1 MIKLIHVKK
10 DYTEGGVITNAL
22 KDINLEVKDG
32 EFVAIMG
39 ASGSG
44 KSTLLHILGG
54 MDKLTSGEY
63 FYNDEAVHDMSM
75 GRLNIFRRDHVSFVF
90 QNAALMKYYTVAENI
105 EMPLLSMNVGKKERK
120 KIIEE
125 KMEAVG
131 IAHLAKKLPIHIS
144 GGEQTRTAI
153 ARALAGDNELL
164 LADEPTGALD
174 SKSARE
180 LLVTME
186 KMNKEM
192 NATILMVTHD
202 AFTASYSKRVIFIK
216 DGHIF
221 NEIRRGSDN
230 RKQFFEKIIDVV
242 TMLGGDLND
251 AL

>member
-10 DYTEGGVITNAL
+10 DYTEGGVVTNAL

-63 FYNDEAVHDMSM
+63 YYNDEAVHDMSM

-131 IAHLAKKLPIHIS
+131 IAHLAKSFLYIYQAENRQERQLQEHLREIMNS
-144 GGEQTRTAI
+144 FLRMNLREHLTRQ
-153 ARALAGDNELL
+153 
-164 LADEPTGALD
+164 
-174 SKSARE
+174 RE
-180 LLVTME
+180 
-186 KMNKEM
+186 
-192 NATILMVTHD
+192 
-202 AFTASYSKRVIFIK
+202 KR
-216 DGHIF
+216 
-221 NEIRRGSDN
+221 
-230 RKQFFEKIIDVV
+230 
-242 TMLGGDLND
+242 
-251 AL
+251 

>member
-10 DYTEGGVITNAL
+10 DYTEGGVVTNAL

-54 MDKLTSGEY
+54 MDKLTEGEY

-174 SKSARE
+174 QTTGKE
-180 LLVTME
+180 IME
-186 KMNKEM
+186 VFKKVHEM
-192 NATILMVTHD
+192 GKTIILITHD
-202 AFTASYSKRVIFIK
+202 PNVAAYADRIIRIE
-216 DGHIF
+216 DG
-221 NEIRRGSDN
+221 
-230 RKQFFEKIIDVV
+230 KII
-242 TMLGGDLND
+242 N
-251 AL
+251 

>member
-10 DYTEGGVITNAL
+10 DYTEGGVVTNAL

-174 SKSARE
+174 QTTGKE
-180 LLVTME
+180 IME
-186 KMNKEM
+186 VFKKVHEM
-192 NATILMVTHD
+192 VKTIILITHD
-202 AFTASYSKRVIFIK
+202 PNVAAYADRIIRIE
-216 DGHIF
+216 DG
-221 NEIRRGSDN
+221 
-230 RKQFFEKIIDVV
+230 KII
-242 TMLGGDLND
+242 N
-251 AL
+251 

>member
-10 DYTEGGVITNAL
+10 DYTEGGVVTNAL

-63 FYNDEAVHDMSM
+63 YYNDEAVHDMSM

-131 IAHLAKKLPIHIS
+131 IEHLAKKLPIHIS

-174 SKSARE
+174 QTTGKE
-180 LLVTME
+180 IME
-186 KMNKEM
+186 VFKKVHEM
-192 NATILMVTHD
+192 GKTIILITHD
-202 AFTASYSKRVIFIK
+202 PNVAAYADRIIRIE
-216 DGHIF
+216 DG
-221 NEIRRGSDN
+221 
-230 RKQFFEKIIDVV
+230 KII
-242 TMLGGDLND
+242 N
-251 AL
+251 

>member
-63 FYNDEAVHDMSM
+63 YYNDEAVHDMSM

-174 SKSARE
+174 QTTGKE
-180 LLVTME
+180 IME
-186 KMNKEM
+186 VFKKEHEM
-192 NATILMVTHD
+192 GKTIILITHD
-202 AFTASYSKRVIFIK
+202 PNVAAYADRIIRIE
-216 DGHIF
+216 DG
-221 NEIRRGSDN
+221 
-230 RKQFFEKIIDVV
+230 KII
-242 TMLGGDLND
+242 N
-251 AL
+251 

>member
-10 DYTEGGVITNAL
+10 DYTEGGVVTNAL

-54 MDKLTSGEY
+54 MDKLTSGDY

-90 QNAALMKYYTVAENI
+90 QNAALMKYYTVSENI

-174 SKSARE
+174 QTTGKE
-180 LLVTME
+180 IME
-186 KMNKEM
+186 VFKKVHEM
-192 NATILMVTHD
+192 GKTIILITHD
-202 AFTASYSKRVIFIK
+202 PNVAAYADRIIRIE
-216 DGHIF
+216 DG
-221 NEIRRGSDN
+221 
-230 RKQFFEKIIDVV
+230 KII
-242 TMLGGDLND
+242 N
-251 AL
+251 

>member
-63 FYNDEAVHDMSM
+63 YYNDEAVHDMSM

-174 SKSARE
+174 QTTGKE
-180 LLVTME
+180 IME
-186 KMNKEM
+186 VFKKVHEM
-192 NATILMVTHD
+192 GKTIILITHD
-202 AFTASYSKRVIFIK
+202 PNVAAYADRIIRIE
-216 DGHIF
+216 DG
-221 NEIRRGSDN
+221 N
-230 RKQFFEKIIDVV
+230 ID
-242 TMLGGDLND
+242 LS
-251 AL
+251 

>member
-63 FYNDEAVHDMSM
+63 YYNDEAVHDMSM

-105 EMPLLSMNVGKKERK
+105 EMPILSMNVGKKERK

-174 SKSARE
+174 QTTGKE
-180 LLVTME
+180 IME
-186 KMNKEM
+186 VFKKVHEM
-192 NATILMVTHD
+192 GKTIILITHD
-202 AFTASYSKRVIFIK
+202 PNVAAYADRIIRIE
-216 DGHIF
+216 DG
-221 NEIRRGSDN
+221 
-230 RKQFFEKIIDVV
+230 KII
-242 TMLGGDLND
+242 N
-251 AL
+251 

>member
-1 MIKLIHVKK
+1 MAALLCAK
-10 DYTEGGVITNAL
+10 DLCKTYVIDKRQNNVL
-22 KDINLEVKDG
+22 KNINLEVKDG

-63 FYNDEAVHDMSM
+63 YYNDEAVHDMSM

-174 SKSARE
+174 QTTGKE
-180 LLVTME
+180 IME
-186 KMNKEM
+186 VFKKVHEM
-192 NATILMVTHD
+192 GKTIILITHD
-202 AFTASYSKRVIFIK
+202 PNVAAYADRIIRIE
-216 DGHIF
+216 DG
-221 NEIRRGSDN
+221 
-230 RKQFFEKIIDVV
+230 KII
-242 TMLGGDLND
+242 N
-251 AL
+251 

>member
-75 GRLNIFRRDHVSFVF
+75 GRLNIFRHDHVSFVF

-174 SKSARE
+174 QTTGKE
-180 LLVTME
+180 IME
-186 KMNKEM
+186 VFKKVHEM
-192 NATILMVTHD
+192 GKTIILITHD
-202 AFTASYSKRVIFIK
+202 PNVAAYADRIIRIE
-216 DGHIF
+216 DG
-221 NEIRRGSDN
+221 
-230 RKQFFEKIIDVV
+230 KII
-242 TMLGGDLND
+242 N
-251 AL
+251 

>member
-63 FYNDEAVHDMSM
+63 YYNDEAVHDMSM

-153 ARALAGDNELL
+153 ARALAGDSELL

-174 SKSARE
+174 QTTGKE
-180 LLVTME
+180 IME
-186 KMNKEM
+186 VFKKVHEM
-192 NATILMVTHD
+192 GKTIILITHD
-202 AFTASYSKRVIFIK
+202 PNVAAYADRIIRIE
-216 DGHIF
+216 DG
-221 NEIRRGSDN
+221 
-230 RKQFFEKIIDVV
+230 KII
-242 TMLGGDLND
+242 N
-251 AL
+251 

>member
-10 DYTEGGVITNAL
+10 DYTEGGVVTNAL

-75 GRLNIFRRDHVSFVF
+75 GRLNIFRRDHISFVF

-174 SKSARE
+174 QTTGKE
-180 LLVTME
+180 IME
-186 KMNKEM
+186 VFKKVHEM
-192 NATILMVTHD
+192 GKTIILITHD
-202 AFTASYSKRVIFIK
+202 PNVAAYADRIIRIE
-216 DGHIF
+216 DG
-221 NEIRRGSDN
+221 
-230 RKQFFEKIIDVV
+230 KII
-242 TMLGGDLND
+242 N
-251 AL
+251 

>member
-63 FYNDEAVHDMSM
+63 YYNDEAVHDMSM

-131 IAHLAKKLPIHIS
+131 LAALAK
-144 GGEQTRTAI
+144 
-153 ARALAGDNELL
+153 
-164 LADEPTGALD
+164 
-174 SKSARE
+174 
-180 LLVTME
+180 
-186 KMNKEM
+186 
-192 NATILMVTHD
+192 
-202 AFTASYSKRVIFIK
+202 
-216 DGHIF
+216 
-221 NEIRRGSDN
+221 
-230 RKQFFEKIIDVV
+230 
-242 TMLGGDLND
+242 
-251 AL
+251 

>member
-10 DYTEGGVITNAL
+10 DYTEGGVVTNAL

-63 FYNDEAVHDMSM
+63 YYNDEAVHDMSM

-90 QNAALMKYYTVAENI
+90 QNAAPMKYYTVAENI

-174 SKSARE
+174 QTTGKE
-180 LLVTME
+180 IME
-186 KMNKEM
+186 VFKKVHEM
-192 NATILMVTHD
+192 GKTIILITHD
-202 AFTASYSKRVIFIK
+202 PNVAAYADRIIRIE
-216 DGHIF
+216 DG
-221 NEIRRGSDN
+221 
-230 RKQFFEKIIDVV
+230 KII
-242 TMLGGDLND
+242 N
-251 AL
+251 

>member
-63 FYNDEAVHDMSM
+63 YYNDEAVHDMSM

-131 IAHLAKKLPIHIS
+131 IAHLAKKLPIQIS

-174 SKSARE
+174 QTTGKE
-180 LLVTME
+180 IME
-186 KMNKEM
+186 VFKKVHEM
-192 NATILMVTHD
+192 GKTIILITHD
-202 AFTASYSKRVIFIK
+202 PNVAAYADRIIRIE
-216 DGHIF
+216 DG
-221 NEIRRGSDN
+221 
-230 RKQFFEKIIDVV
+230 KII
-242 TMLGGDLND
+242 N
-251 AL
+251 

>member
-63 FYNDEAVHDMSM
+63 YYNDEAVHDMSM

-131 IAHLAKKLPIHIS
+131 IAHLAKKIPIHIS

-174 SKSARE
+174 QTTGKE
-180 LLVTME
+180 IME
-186 KMNKEM
+186 VFKKVHEM
-192 NATILMVTHD
+192 GKTIILITHD
-202 AFTASYSKRVIFIK
+202 PNVAAYADRIIRIE
-216 DGHIF
+216 DG
-221 NEIRRGSDN
+221 
-230 RKQFFEKIIDVV
+230 KII
-242 TMLGGDLND
+242 N
-251 AL
+251 

>member
-10 DYTEGGVITNAL
+10 DYTEGGVVTNAL

-63 FYNDEAVHDMSM
+63 YYNDEAVHDMSM

-174 SKSARE
+174 QTTGKE
-180 LLVTME
+180 IME
-186 KMNKEM
+186 VFKKVHEIGK
-192 NATILMVTHD
+192 TIILITHD
-202 AFTASYSKRVIFIK
+202 PNVAAYADRIIRIE
-216 DGHIF
+216 DG
-221 NEIRRGSDN
+221 
-230 RKQFFEKIIDVV
+230 KII
-242 TMLGGDLND
+242 N
-251 AL
+251 

>member
-10 DYTEGGVITNAL
+10 DYTEGGVVTNAL

-63 FYNDEAVHDMSM
+63 YYNDEAVHDMSM

-164 LADEPTGALD
+164 LADEPTGSLD
-174 SKSARE
+174 QTTGKE
-180 LLVTME
+180 IME
-186 KMNKEM
+186 VFKKVHEM
-192 NATILMVTHD
+192 GKTIILITHD
-202 AFTASYSKRVIFIK
+202 PNVAAYADRIIRIE
-216 DGHIF
+216 DG
-221 NEIRRGSDN
+221 
-230 RKQFFEKIIDVV
+230 KII
-242 TMLGGDLND
+242 N
-251 AL
+251 

>member
-63 FYNDEAVHDMSM
+63 YYNDEAVHDMSM

-153 ARALAGDNELL
+153 SRALAGDNELL

-174 SKSARE
+174 QTTGKE
-180 LLVTME
+180 IME
-186 KMNKEM
+186 VFKKVHEM
-192 NATILMVTHD
+192 GKTIILITHD
-202 AFTASYSKRVIFIK
+202 PNVAAYADRIIRIE
-216 DGHIF
+216 DG
-221 NEIRRGSDN
+221 
-230 RKQFFEKIIDVV
+230 KII
-242 TMLGGDLND
+242 N
-251 AL
+251 

>member
-63 FYNDEAVHDMSM
+63 YYNDEAVHDMSM

-174 SKSARE
+174 QTTGKE
-180 LLVTME
+180 IME
-186 KMNKEM
+186 VFKKVYEM
-192 NATILMVTHD
+192 GKTIILITHD
-202 AFTASYSKRVIFIK
+202 PNVAAYADRIIRIE
-216 DGHIF
+216 DG
-221 NEIRRGSDN
+221 
-230 RKQFFEKIIDVV
+230 KII
-242 TMLGGDLND
+242 N
-251 AL
+251 

>member
-63 FYNDEAVHDMSM
+63 YYNDEAVHDMSM

-153 ARALAGDNELL
+153 ARALAKNAEILIFDDSFSALDFKTDATLRKRLGEMTAKTHNTVLIVGQRIASIMHADQIIVLDEGKIVGKGTHEELMKTCSVYQEIALSQLSKEELDNE
-164 LADEPTGALD
+164 
-174 SKSARE
+174 
-180 LLVTME
+180 
-186 KMNKEM
+186 
-192 NATILMVTHD
+192 
-202 AFTASYSKRVIFIK
+202 
-216 DGHIF
+216 
-221 NEIRRGSDN
+221 
-230 RKQFFEKIIDVV
+230 
-242 TMLGGDLND
+242 
-251 AL
+251 

>member
-63 FYNDEAVHDMSM
+63 YYNDEAVHDMSM

-105 EMPLLSMNVGKKERK
+105 EMPLLSMNIGKKERK

-174 SKSARE
+174 QTTGKE
-180 LLVTME
+180 IME
-186 KMNKEM
+186 VFKKVHEM
-192 NATILMVTHD
+192 GKTIILITHD
-202 AFTASYSKRVIFIK
+202 PNVAAYADRIIRIE
-216 DGHIF
+216 DG
-221 NEIRRGSDN
+221 
-230 RKQFFEKIIDVV
+230 KII
-242 TMLGGDLND
+242 N
-251 AL
+251 

>member
-1 MIKLIHVKK
+1 
-10 DYTEGGVITNAL
+10 
-22 KDINLEVKDG
+22 
-32 EFVAIMG
+32 MG

-63 FYNDEAVHDMSM
+63 YYNDEAVHDMSM

-174 SKSARE
+174 QTTGKE
-180 LLVTME
+180 IME
-186 KMNKEM
+186 VFKKVHEM
-192 NATILMVTHD
+192 GKTIILITHD
-202 AFTASYSKRVIFIK
+202 PNVAAYADRIIRIEDGKLLINKNILTYPDIRYRMNRQKKFI
-216 DGHIF
+216 
-221 NEIRRGSDN
+221 
-230 RKQFFEKIIDVV
+230 
-242 TMLGGDLND
+242 
-251 AL
+251 

>member
-63 FYNDEAVHDMSM
+63 YYNDEAVHDMSM
-75 GRLNIFRRDHVSFVF
+75 GRLNIFRRDHVSVVF

-174 SKSARE
+174 QTTGKE
-180 LLVTME
+180 IME
-186 KMNKEM
+186 VFKKVHEM
-192 NATILMVTHD
+192 GKTIILITHD
-202 AFTASYSKRVIFIK
+202 PNVAAYADRIIRIE
-216 DGHIF
+216 DG
-221 NEIRRGSDN
+221 
-230 RKQFFEKIIDVV
+230 KII
-242 TMLGGDLND
+242 N
-251 AL
+251 

>member
-10 DYTEGGVITNAL
+10 DYTEGGVVTNAL

-63 FYNDEAVHDMSM
+63 YYNDEAVHDMSM

-174 SKSARE
+174 QTTGKE
-180 LLVTME
+180 IME
-186 KMNKEM
+186 VFKKVHEM
-192 NATILMVTHD
+192 GKTIILITHD
-202 AFTASYSKRVIFIK
+202 PNGAAYADRIIRIE
-216 DGHIF
+216 DG
-221 NEIRRGSDN
+221 
-230 RKQFFEKIIDVV
+230 KII
-242 TMLGGDLND
+242 N
-251 AL
+251 

>member
-63 FYNDEAVHDMSM
+63 YYNDEAVHDMSM

-105 EMPLLSMNVGKKERK
+105 EMPLLSMNIGKKERK
-120 KIIEE
+120 KIIED

-174 SKSARE
+174 QTTGKE
-180 LLVTME
+180 IME
-186 KMNKEM
+186 VFKKVHEM
-192 NATILMVTHD
+192 GKTIILITHD
-202 AFTASYSKRVIFIK
+202 PNVAAYADRIIRIE
-216 DGHIF
+216 DG
-221 NEIRRGSDN
+221 
-230 RKQFFEKIIDVV
+230 KII
-242 TMLGGDLND
+242 N
-251 AL
+251 

>member
-10 DYTEGGVITNAL
+10 DYTEGGVVTNAL

-63 FYNDEAVHDMSM
+63 YYNDEAVHDMSM

-174 SKSARE
+174 QTTGKE
-180 LLVTME
+180 IME
-186 KMNKEM
+186 VFKKVHEM
-192 NATILMVTHD
+192 GKTIILITHNPNVAAYAD
-202 AFTASYSKRVIFIK
+202 RIIRIE
-216 DGHIF
+216 DG
-221 NEIRRGSDN
+221 
-230 RKQFFEKIIDVV
+230 KII
-242 TMLGGDLND
+242 N
-251 AL
+251 

>member
-10 DYTEGGVITNAL
+10 DYTEGGVVTNAL

-63 FYNDEAVHDMSM
+63 YYNDEAVHDMSM

-174 SKSARE
+174 QTTGKE
-180 LLVTME
+180 IME
-186 KMNKEM
+186 VFKKVHEM
-192 NATILMVTHD
+192 GKTIILITHD
-202 AFTASYSKRVIFIK
+202 PNVAAYADRIIRIE
-216 DGHIF
+216 DG
-221 NEIRRGSDN
+221 
-230 RKQFFEKIIDVV
+230 III
-242 TMLGGDLND
+242 N
-251 AL
+251 

>member
-63 FYNDEAVHDMSM
+63 YYNDEAVHDMSM

-174 SKSARE
+174 QTTGKE
-180 LLVTME
+180 IME
-186 KMNKEM
+186 VFKKVHDMGK
-192 NATILMVTHD
+192 TIILITHD
-202 AFTASYSKRVIFIK
+202 PNVAAYADRIIRIE
-216 DGHIF
+216 DG
-221 NEIRRGSDN
+221 
-230 RKQFFEKIIDVV
+230 KII
-242 TMLGGDLND
+242 N
-251 AL
+251 

>member
-63 FYNDEAVHDMSM
+63 YYNDEAVHDMSM

-174 SKSARE
+174 QTTGKE
-180 LLVTME
+180 IME
-186 KMNKEM
+186 VFKKVHEM
-192 NATILMVTHD
+192 GKTIILITHD
-202 AFTASYSKRVIFIK
+202 PNVAAYADRIIRIE
-216 DGHIF
+216 DG
-221 NEIRRGSDN
+221 
-230 RKQFFEKIIDVV
+230 KII
-242 TMLGGDLND
+242 NY
-251 AL
+251 

>member
-10 DYTEGGVITNAL
+10 DYTEGGVVTNAL

-63 FYNDEAVHDMSM
+63 YYNDEAVHDMSM

-174 SKSARE
+174 QTTGKE
-180 LLVTME
+180 IME
-186 KMNKEM
+186 VFKKVHEM
-192 NATILMVTHD
+192 GKTIILITHD
-202 AFTASYSKRVIFIK
+202 PNVAAYADRIIRIEAVSYTHLTLPTNSRV
-216 DGHIF
+216 
-221 NEIRRGSDN
+221 
-230 RKQFFEKIIDVV
+230 
-242 TMLGGDLND
+242 
-251 AL
+251 

>member
-63 FYNDEAVHDMSM
+63 YYNDEAVHDMSM

-164 LADEPTGALD
+164 LADEPTGVLD
-174 SKSARE
+174 QTTGKE
-180 LLVTME
+180 IME
-186 KMNKEM
+186 VFKKVHEM
-192 NATILMVTHD
+192 GKTIILITHD
-202 AFTASYSKRVIFIK
+202 PNVAAYADRIIRIE
-216 DGHIF
+216 DG
-221 NEIRRGSDN
+221 
-230 RKQFFEKIIDVV
+230 KII
-242 TMLGGDLND
+242 N
-251 AL
+251 

>member
-44 KSTLLHILGG
+44 KYTLLHILGG

-63 FYNDEAVHDMSM
+63 YYNDEAVHDMSM
-75 GRLNIFRRDHVSFVF
+75 GRLNIFRRDHVSIVF

-174 SKSARE
+174 QTTGKE
-180 LLVTME
+180 IME
-186 KMNKEM
+186 VFKKVHEM
-192 NATILMVTHD
+192 GKTIILITHD
-202 AFTASYSKRVIFIK
+202 PNVSAYADRIIRIE
-216 DGHIF
+216 DG
-221 NEIRRGSDN
+221 
-230 RKQFFEKIIDVV
+230 KII
-242 TMLGGDLND
+242 N
-251 AL
+251 

>member
-63 FYNDEAVHDMSM
+63 YYNDEAVHDMSM

-125 KMEAVG
+125 KMEAMG

-174 SKSARE
+174 QTTGKE
-180 LLVTME
+180 IME
-186 KMNKEM
+186 VFKKVHEM
-192 NATILMVTHD
+192 GKTIILITHD
-202 AFTASYSKRVIFIK
+202 PNVAAYADRIIRIE
-216 DGHIF
+216 DG
-221 NEIRRGSDN
+221 
-230 RKQFFEKIIDVV
+230 KII
-242 TMLGGDLND
+242 N
-251 AL
+251 

>member
-10 DYTEGGVITNAL
+10 DYTEGRVITNAL

-63 FYNDEAVHDMSM
+63 YYNDEAVHDMSM

-174 SKSARE
+174 QTTGKE
-180 LLVTME
+180 IME
-186 KMNKEM
+186 VFKKVHEM
-192 NATILMVTHD
+192 GKTIILITHD
-202 AFTASYSKRVIFIK
+202 PNVAAYADRIIRIE
-216 DGHIF
+216 DG
-221 NEIRRGSDN
+221 
-230 RKQFFEKIIDVV
+230 KII
-242 TMLGGDLND
+242 N
-251 AL
+251 

>member
-63 FYNDEAVHDMSM
+63 YYNDEAVHDMSM

-174 SKSARE
+174 QTTEKE
-180 LLVTME
+180 IME
-186 KMNKEM
+186 VFKKVHEM
-192 NATILMVTHD
+192 GKTIILITHD
-202 AFTASYSKRVIFIK
+202 PNVAAYADRIIRIE
-216 DGHIF
+216 DG
-221 NEIRRGSDN
+221 
-230 RKQFFEKIIDVV
+230 KII
-242 TMLGGDLND
+242 N
-251 AL
+251 